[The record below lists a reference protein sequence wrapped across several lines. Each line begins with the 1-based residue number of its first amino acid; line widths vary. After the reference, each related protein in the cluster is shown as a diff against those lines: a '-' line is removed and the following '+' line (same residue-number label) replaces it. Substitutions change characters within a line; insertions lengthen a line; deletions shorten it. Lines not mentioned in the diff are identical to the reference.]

1 MVSVVNQ
8 MIKTTVISG
17 IEVRYEFQRSHRR
30 SVAAK
35 IRRDGV
41 IEVKTPLLYR
51 ESDILAFLNQHKRWV
66 FNHLDRLQNTDNQEK
81 KYVSG
86 EVHFYLG
93 KQYTLQMVKSDKN
106 AVFIDGNSLVV
117 SCKSLDNPDNLK
129 RLLNKWYRERAK
141 VIFSELLPPIIE
153 KFRKYNVAPA
163 KITIR
168 DMRSRW
174 GSCSRKGNISLN
186 LQLIKLNENCIRQVI
201 IHEMC
206 HLVYFNH
213 QAGFYALMEEMMP
226 DWKNW
231 KKELRFL

>member
-1 MVSVVNQ
+1 
-8 MIKTTVISG
+8 MISTTFING
-17 IEVRYEFQRSHRR
+17 KEIRYEFKRSHRR

-41 IEVKTPLLYR
+41 IEVKAPLLYR
-51 ESDILAFLNQHKRWV
+51 ESDMIAFLNQHKRWI
-66 FNHLDRLQNTDNQEK
+66 FNHYDKLQNIENQEK

-86 EVHFYLG
+86 EIHYYLG
-93 KQYTLQMVKSDKN
+93 EKYTLQVVQSDKN
-106 AVFIDGNSLVV
+106 SVLLDGNTLIVNVKSPDLVE
-117 SCKSLDNPDNLK
+117 SQI
-129 RLLNKWYRERAK
+129 NKWYKNRAK
-141 VIFSELLPPIIE
+141 VVFSELIPSIIE

-174 GSCSRKGNISLN
+174 GSCSRRGHISLN
-186 LQLIKLNENCIRQVI
+186 LQLIKLNENCIRQVM

-206 HLVYFNH
+206 HLIYFNH

-226 DWKNW
+226 DWKQW